1 MDAALLWP
9 GEERCVMLP
18 SKDGRHQIEYS
29 YRTERGALFEC
40 VCKDA
45 EEAHRLCGPYN
56 KPNTKNEQAD
66 IGGQRTDHVPAHR
79 RRLAESR

>member
-45 EEAHRLCGPYN
+45 EEAHRP
-56 KPNTKNEQAD
+56 
-66 IGGQRTDHVPAHR
+66 V
-79 RRLAESR
+79 RRLDDAPGAVLIHE

>member
-18 SKDGRHQIEYS
+18 SNDGRHQIEYS

-45 EEAHRLCGPYN
+45 EEAHRLCEDWMMRQERY
-56 KPNTKNEQAD
+56 
-66 IGGQRTDHVPAHR
+66 
-79 RRLAESR
+79 